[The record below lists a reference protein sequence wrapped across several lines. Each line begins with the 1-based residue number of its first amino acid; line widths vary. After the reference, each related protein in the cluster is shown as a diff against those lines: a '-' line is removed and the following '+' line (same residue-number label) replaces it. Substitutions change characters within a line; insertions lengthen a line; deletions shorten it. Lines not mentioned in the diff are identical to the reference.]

1 MENPQSEMLEVVK
14 LDNGRYA
21 VQAVGETV
29 PNDEAGEF
37 ETLAEAED
45 WMFQRTQEM
54 DAQASDMDVLK
65 PGQGQGL

>member
-14 LDNGRYA
+14 LANGRYA

-29 PNDEAGEF
+29 PEDEAGEF

-45 WMFQRTQEM
+45 WMFQRTQEL
-54 DAQASDMDVLK
+54 DARDSDMDVLK